1 MQTGAGTGSTAGA
14 KMPGRTVVYDQR
26 RDQERRGK
34 RAQDGTMANHL
45 RLTIVCLAV
54 LVSACATT
62 SDEALSKR
70 EPWADVNV
78 FVSPHP
84 DDWQLFMNPEAFH
97 SMDEPDERAVFV
109 HVTAGDAGLGA
120 TGEPV
125 PYFVAREEGAM
136 RAIRFMANAN
146 PEPAAGRGVE
156 MSRAAVERNGH
167 ELQRITYGNAVAYFL
182 RLPDGNMDGSGY
194 ETTGWQSLLR
204 LRTGAI
210 AELQSVDASQSYA
223 GWSDLVATLADI
235 VRNEIRAGETLG
247 LHFAEKDAELNPD
260 DHLDHIN
267 AALAMES
274 VAKEFPCASVHR
286 YDEYITG
293 ERDVNVEGSD
303 YLVDVGTWAAT
314 ASGLSDSHAFSTWD
328 SEHNSW
334 LGRAY
339 SRATF
344 PKAGCPRSGE

>member
-1 MQTGAGTGSTAGA
+1 MRLFFICTA
-14 KMPGRTVVYDQR
+14 
-26 RDQERRGK
+26 
-34 RAQDGTMANHL
+34 
-45 RLTIVCLAV
+45 I

-62 SDEALSKR
+62 SDRQSLTQEQ
-70 EPWADVNV
+70 WADVNV

-109 HVTAGDAGLGA
+109 HVTAGDAGQGA
-120 TGEPV
+120 TGDPV

-136 RAIRFMANAN
+136 RAIRFMVNAD
-146 PEPAAGRGVE
+146 PEPEAGLGVE
-156 MSRAAVERNGH
+156 MGRATVERNGH

-182 RLPDGNMDGSGY
+182 RLPDGNLDGSGY

-210 AELQSVDASQSYA
+210 AELKSVDAGQSYT
-223 GWSDLVATLADI
+223 GWGDLVATLADI

-247 LHFAEKDAELNPD
+247 LHFAEKDAKLNPG

-267 AALAMES
+267 AALATES
-274 VAKEFPCASVHR
+274 VAEEFPCASIHR
-286 YDEYITG
+286 YDEYVTG
-293 ERDVNVEGSD
+293 ERDVNVAGAD

-339 SRATF
+339 SRVTS
-344 PKAGCPRSGE
+344 PKAGCSRSGE